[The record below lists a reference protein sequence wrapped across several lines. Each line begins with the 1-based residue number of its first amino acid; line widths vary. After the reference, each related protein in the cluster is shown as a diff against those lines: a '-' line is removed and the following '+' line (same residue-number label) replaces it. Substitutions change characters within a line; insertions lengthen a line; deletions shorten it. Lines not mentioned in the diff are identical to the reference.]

1 VKIANLRIPNEEE
14 RLLALRVA
22 GVLWLTAAVTSLAG
36 AALLPYTHAKMSVV
50 GILCVAEVAW
60 GAFCVFFPWNRAT
73 ALWRHGVVVFHL
85 PTILSFA
92 FVVAIVWATG
102 GTDSFAAYYLMFV
115 VAYVASFYAPREVAV
130 YICCALLVVAAPLL
144 YQDDAVADGLY
155 QLIWGAAPAYIVLGA
170 VIAVGRSHITRLRD
184 AASTLSLTDH
194 LTELANRRAF
204 EDRVAARI
212 GGGRASDVTGLLLV
226 DLDDFKEANTVHG
239 HPGGD
244 LVLRQAAMALK
255 QAARGDDLVARLGGD
270 EFAIVAN
277 GADEAGMR
285 ALADRVLD
293 AIRRA
298 HEGLPDEF
306 DGFEITASIG
316 WARYPHDAGTLDELL
331 AAADFCLRGVKASGK
346 NASLTPL
353 DWLPETV

>member
-1 VKIANLRIPNEEE
+1 MKTARLRIPNEEE

-36 AALLPYTHAKMSVV
+36 AALLPHVHAKMSVV
-50 GILCVAEVAW
+50 GALCVAEVAW
-60 GAFCVFFPWNRAT
+60 GGFCVLFPWDRVT
-73 ALWRHGVVVFHL
+73 ALWRHGLAVFHL
-85 PTILSFA
+85 PTVLSLVFI
-92 FVVAIVWATG
+92 VAIVWATG
-102 GTDSFAAYYLMFV
+102 GTDSFAAYYLLFV
-115 VAYVASFYAPREVAV
+115 VAYVASFYPPREVAV
-130 YICCALLVVAAPLL
+130 YICCAIAVAAAPLL
-144 YQDDAVADGLY
+144 YQDDAVADGVY
-155 QLIWGAAPAYIVLGA
+155 QLIWGATPAYIVLGA
-170 VIAVGRSHITRLRD
+170 VIAVGKSRITRLRD

-194 LTELANRRAF
+194 LTGLANRRAF
-204 EDRVAARI
+204 EERVSARL
-212 GGGRASDVTGLLLV
+212 GGGRASDATGLLLV

-244 LVLRQAAMALK
+244 LVLRQAAIALR
-255 QAARGDDLVARLGGD
+255 QAAREDDLVARLGGD

-285 ALADRVLD
+285 ALAERVLE

-298 HEGLPDEF
+298 HERLPEEF
-306 DGFEITASIG
+306 DGLAITASVG
-316 WARYPHDAGTLDELL
+316 WARYPQDADTLDELL

-353 DWLPETV
+353 DWMPETA